1 MKFATDS
8 KGNLYLYFKTF
19 RHVESWP
26 DNSFTA
32 TLWIY
37 SFNRWNAN
45 SRQVDHMLDGIYGTF
60 TSTQDDFLNDRSIGH
75 LVFDNTGNLQNSS
88 LFPLP
93 ILRQMSLTT
102 LSVKKLIGWTGQTD
116 HLM

>member
-37 SFNRWNAN
+37 SFNKRNAN
-45 SRQVDHMLDGIYGTF
+45 SRKVEHVLDGIYGAF
-60 TSTQDDFLNDRSIGH
+60 TSIQDDFLNDRSLGH
-75 LVFDNTGNLQNSS
+75 LVFDNTGKTQDT
-88 LFPLP
+88 
-93 ILRQMSLTT
+93 R
-102 LSVKKLIGWTGQTD
+102 
-116 HLM
+116 